1 MHSLNWKFSIT
12 NYLGPDN
19 VCVYYGNNLLKAANW
34 LTATLKTKPTIK
46 FESNTWVKT

>member
-19 VCVYYGNNLLKAANW
+19 VCVYYGNNLLKAANR
-34 LTATLKTKPTIK
+34 LEGSFNKT
-46 FESNTWVKT
+46 NTP